1 MTTQISLSLELISL
15 INWMLKKEK
24 TMLNSLVKHAIEHGF
39 IEELAKAESAEQQY
53 QPEELHNTLVDFL
66 DFLEHTLIK
75 NLETIQVDEKTKDA
89 ILPALQ
95 KIETDSLDFKTVWMS
110 MQQTKARV
118 GGKRYHKTASVVKK
132 TPEAITAPAA
142 LVQNPMEI
150 LFEELLKNWKP
161 NNKET
166 VN

>member
-24 TMLNSLVKHAIEHGF
+24 TLLNSLVKHAIEHGF
-39 IEELAKAESAEQQY
+39 IEELAKAESTEQQY
-53 QPEELHNTLVDFL
+53 QPEEIHNTLVEFL

-95 KIETDSLDFKTVWMS
+95 KIETDSLDFKTAWMS
-110 MQQTKARV
+110 MQHTKARV
-118 GGKRYHKTASVVKK
+118 GRKRYPKARTETLEATT
-132 TPEAITAPAA
+132 TPTPM
-142 LVQNPMEI
+142 VQNPMEI